1 MYYLNKKDGNVY
13 SYWANFDRYTLVTSN
28 TMVET
33 KKDEGL
39 VLCFEQLDKEDLIE
53 LTEREANELMGL
65 NWEKNILLQKILKRV
80 DAE

>member
-13 SYWANFDRYTLVTSN
+13 SYWPDFDRYVLANSYVFG
-28 TMVET
+28 
-33 KKDEGL
+33 KIDEDESS
-39 VLCFEQLDKEDLIE
+39 VLCFEQLDKEDMIE
-53 LTEREANELMGL
+53 LTERETNDLMGL